1 MVKMYLVNFL
11 LMTFVGT
18 KSSHGIFDVAQSYTI
33 VFLAIIWVRV
43 STISLTTQCVSLVVD
58 TLVCQAQ
65 LQGLKTKETY
75 VNLSVDRT
83 TSLPPETRLMQCLV
97 PCTLNTHATCIRAG
111 SNLGAGNTRSLKH
124 LGRRNSFV
132 AFRK

>member
-83 TSLPPETRLMQCLV
+83 TSLPPETRLMLLSSV
-97 PCTLNTHATCIRAG
+97 HAQYTC
-111 SNLGAGNTRSLKH
+111 NMYTRWFQF
-124 LGRRNSFV
+124 GRGKYKISK
-132 AFRK
+132 APG